1 MARYVELVIQGND
14 RDLKGYLTGY
24 FSTGKSPRLIYAD
37 EAGFQLHRLRER
49 IRHGGEV
56 QHVLV
61 EEQGAD
67 HVRRALKAAE
77 PRYQFELKDDRVVE
91 TGFFSFEFNTP
102 SRDVA
107 ARLKQVFAA
116 LPAGVTLNNYAPK
129 EESSG
134 RAGGTELYAP
144 EHDYTF
150 SGQGEIRGDLFTVVA
165 VRRSIDEIDF
175 TRCHDIE
182 IADN

>member
-1 MARYVELVIQGND
+1 MARYVELVVQGND
-14 RDLKGYLTGY
+14 RDLKGYLTGH
-24 FSTGKSPRLIYAD
+24 FSTGKPPRLIYAD

-49 IRHGGEV
+49 IKHGGEV

-61 EEQGAD
+61 AEEDAD
-67 HVRRALKAAE
+67 RVRSAVKSSE
-77 PRYQFELKDDRVVE
+77 PRYQFEIKDERIVE
-91 TGFFSFEFNTP
+91 TGFFSFEFKTP

-107 ARLKQVFAA
+107 AKLKQIMGA

-129 EESSG
+129 EESCADG
-134 RAGGTELYAP
+134 GGTELYTP

-175 TRCHDIE
+175 TRCHEIE
-182 IADN
+182 IADS